1 MTNADRILAA
11 LRASTVPLDD
21 DELSRRCGILPRQ
34 SVNQICRRLEAEGAL
49 TRTFGSGDKL
59 VNSIRDNEGRMCL
72 CGCGSSALLQY
83 QPGHDARHAGE
94 VGRELA
100 TAGASLTP
108 EKREAILQAL
118 PSDALRAKAL
128 KIAEGRAAG
137 AIRALPPAARGAASA
152 LPPAPESLEV
162 AAGSSHEQ
170 RNAERVMLDLLG
182 DRLGT
187 ALNPRRLIHES
198 GAYVE
203 VDGASPDLRFL
214 VECWAHRGTAKV
226 AQKYKLVNDAMK
238 LAWIA
243 KSLEA
248 QPERLILCVSDEL
261 AVAHLRGKSW
271 QGAAVK
277 DLGVDIE
284 VVDIPRELIETILAA
299 QKRQYR

>member
-1 MTNADRILAA
+1 MTHADRILAA
-11 LRASTVPLDD
+11 LHASTLPLDD
-21 DELSRRCGILPRQ
+21 DELSRRCGIHPRQ
-34 SVNQICRRLEAEGAL
+34 TVNQICRGLEAEGAL
-49 TRTFGSGDKL
+49 SRTFGPNGKL
-59 VNSIRDNEGRMCL
+59 VNSIRAIEGQMCL
-72 CGCGSSALLQY
+72 CGCGSSARLQY
-83 QPGHDARHAGE
+83 RPGHDARHAGQ
-94 VGRELA
+94 VARELS
-100 TAGASLTP
+100 TAAVSLTP
-108 EKREAILQAL
+108 KEREAILRSL

-128 KIAEGRAAG
+128 KIAEGRVAG
-137 AIRALPPAARGAASA
+137 AIRPLPPAARGAAPA
-152 LPPAPESLEV
+152 PPPALEPLEV

-198 GAYVE
+198 GAYVV

-226 AQKYKLVNDAMK
+226 AQTYKLVNDAMK

-271 QGAAVK
+271 QGAAIK

-284 VVDIPRELIETILAA
+284 VVDIPGELIETILAA